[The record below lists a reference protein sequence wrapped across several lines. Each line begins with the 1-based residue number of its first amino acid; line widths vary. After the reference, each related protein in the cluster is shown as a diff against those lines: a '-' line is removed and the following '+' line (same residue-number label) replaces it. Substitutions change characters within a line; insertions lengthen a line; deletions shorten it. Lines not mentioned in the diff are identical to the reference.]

1 MSVHHFRQRTDL
13 LPGSQIEVEGLRIAY
28 RWSGE
33 GLPLLLLHGFVGDSR
48 EWRRQIEDLSNE
60 FTVVAWDAPGSG
72 GSSDPPEAFRLA
84 DYADCLAEFID
95 TLGLGRP
102 HVAGISFGGALALEL
117 YRRHP
122 AQPLSLVLA
131 SAYAG
136 WTGSLPAE
144 IVEQRLQQT
153 LQAAHL
159 PPDQFVRSMIPTMFS
174 DSPPPEPLE
183 EFRQIML
190 EMHPGG
196 FRTMAR
202 SLAEA
207 DLRDVLAHITVPTL
221 LLYGDKDVRAPMT
234 VAQDLLTRIPT
245 SRLTVLPGIGHMSSV
260 EAADDFNAEVRSF
273 LRSVPA

>member
-84 DYADCLAEFID
+84 DCADCLAEFID

-144 IVEQRLQQT
+144 IVEQRLQRT

-159 PPDQFVRSMIPTMFS
+159 PPD
-174 DSPPPEPLE
+174 
-183 EFRQIML
+183 
-190 EMHPGG
+190 
-196 FRTMAR
+196 A
-202 SLAEA
+202 
-207 DLRDVLAHITVPTL
+207 
-221 LLYGDKDVRAPMT
+221 VRALDDSDHVLGLAAAGAGRRIQADHVGDAPWR
-234 VAQDLLTRIPT
+234 VSDHGPLT
-245 SRLTVLPGIGHMSSV
+245 G
-260 EAADDFNAEVRSF
+260 RS
-273 LRSVPA
+273 